1 MKNNSLAYVVTAF
14 IILAGCIAV
23 SFLYNKGEE
32 EYNIIYT
39 ISGKRCEAIIY
50 TNNTVKVGYKN
61 CLGSNCYTENKE
73 YKYSKEKM
81 NDFRKMVSSI
91 DYEDYDSSKDYTNI
105 IYIVELEKAIYD
117 SSIIKNQELNN
128 ITIKILTGEY

>member
-1 MKNNSLAYVVTAF
+1 M
-14 IILAGCIAV
+14 ILEEAVKTLRFDRLGCFTY
-23 SFLYNKGEE
+23 SKEE
-32 EYNIIYT
+32 GTPAEKFENQIHPRTKQKRRNIIMN
-39 ISGKRCEAIIY
+39 IQNEI
-50 TNNTVKVGYKN
+50 
-61 CLGSNCYTENKE
+61 
-73 YKYSKEKM
+73 SKEKM